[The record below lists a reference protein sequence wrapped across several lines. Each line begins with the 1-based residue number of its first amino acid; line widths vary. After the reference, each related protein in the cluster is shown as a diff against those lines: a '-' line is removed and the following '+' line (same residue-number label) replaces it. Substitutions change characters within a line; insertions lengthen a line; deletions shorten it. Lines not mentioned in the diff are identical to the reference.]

1 MHFTFARILRRYLRP
16 RDLFFKIKKNKGVRG
31 EKRKRGKKKKHAPTP
46 PAVLKAKRQSA
57 REGGTNKTN
66 ASFKYA
72 AE

>member
-16 RDLFFKIKKNKGVRG
+16 RDLFFKITQNKGVT
-31 EKRKRGKKKKHAPTP
+31 KKQLASTT
-46 PAVLKAKRQSA
+46 AVLKAKRQSA
-57 REGGTNKTN
+57 SEGGTNKTN